1 MNKLNLSYEASN
13 LYDGFRVKSVNN
25 KLDEAS
31 NLYDGF
37 IVKSIN
43 NKDIINE

>member
-25 KLDEAS
+25 ED

-37 IVKSIN
+37 RVKSVN
-43 NKDIINE
+43 DKDTLNE